1 MRVFV
6 TFVAVALLGQSVAQ
20 ATNIALNAPV
30 INQSSIGN
38 LIGPNFVVANVDDGQ
53 GVTTNQ
59 LGVTASENYNDGSY
73 WLNYSTGT
81 EFFILDL
88 GAPSPIGQ
96 IRIANT
102 DNGVYGDR
110 QGDTFEVL
118 ASNTLGSGTAGVLG
132 VDDNGTYLVSPVTL
146 VNSVLTPPTSGS
158 ITFDVFNPSGAN
170 LGSYQYIEYVQLS
183 AVVGTGH
190 YSGGLNEFQVIGVV
204 VPEPSSVVLGCV
216 AACGLFFVVRRRR

>member
-88 GAPSPIGQ
+88 GALRPSDRFVSPI
-96 IRIANT
+96 RT
-102 DNGVYGDR
+102 M
-110 QGDTFEVL
+110 
-118 ASNTLGSGTAGVLG
+118 ASMAIVRA
-132 VDDNGTYLVSPVTL
+132 
-146 VNSVLTPPTSGS
+146 TPSKSWRRT
-158 ITFDVFNPSGAN
+158 
-170 LGSYQYIEYVQLS
+170 LS
-183 AVVGTGH
+183 AV
-190 YSGGLNEFQVIGVV
+190 GL
-204 VPEPSSVVLGCV
+204 LG
-216 AACGLFFVVRRRR
+216 FWESMTTERTW